1 VAGGDPLED
10 TVECRDRAAEERGR
24 VPQQLPL
31 SPVDVRAVRHDE
43 DWILLERGQVPIEQQ
58 LDLARVRRPG
68 EQRQPHRPIVDL
80 P

>member
-1 VAGGDPLED
+1 MV
-10 TVECRDRAAEERGR
+10 
-24 VPQQLPL
+24 
-31 SPVDVRAVRHDE
+31 
-43 DWILLERGQVPIEQQ
+43 ERGQVPIEQQ